1 MTTAESNITLN
12 QGSGG
17 PVVATDFV
25 NPSSGISAHVQYVK
39 IDIGAENAHD
49 PVTTSNALP
58 TSISSLPSTWTTLP
72 VGGGTNGQGITI
84 TGTIQASNVG
94 LTGASVG
101 QLLGILENGITIS
114 STDGITFTIGGTA
127 DGFGKI
133 TEGVSVDIRGF
144 EDGLTVGVTFG
155 EGGINIVDGVNGVT
169 LSRISS
175 SIEFAVKNVTSTSLA
190 VTMDAN
196 KLVELPDAATL
207 DSGMVYIETVGLTSA
222 TFPAARADRFIEFSN
237 LGTRTDAGA
246 TGVAGISSGAIVLIG
261 LAGGTY
267 YQFGGGAA
275 IRDLYLNLAPLSA
288 TGYGGATGFCGLLL
302 PGESQRFEN
311 RELDDFRATCIT
323 GPGGQTQASL
333 IFRTY

>member
-1 MTTAESNITLN
+1 MTTAESNIVLN

-84 TGTIQASNVG
+84 TGSIQASDVG
-94 LTGASVG
+94 ISHGTLDRIAEGVSIDIRSFGGFTVP
-101 QLLGILENGITIS
+101 LGL
-114 STDGITFTIGGTA
+114 TA

-133 TEGVSVDIRGF
+133 AEGVSVDIRGF

-155 EGGINIVDGVNGVT
+155 TGGLNIVDGVNGVT

-175 SIEFAVKNVTSTSLA
+175 SIEFAVKNVTSGELA
-190 VTMDAN
+190 ITMDSP
-196 KLVELPDAATL
+196 KLNELPAGSTISAGLVFVATV
-207 DSGMVYIETVGLTSA
+207 GGLTSA
-222 TFPAARADRFIEFSN
+222 TFPEATATRFIEFTN
-237 LGTRTDAGA
+237 IGTRTDAGA
-246 TGVAGISSGAIVLIG
+246 TGVAGISSGAVVLIG
-261 LAGGTY
+261 LNGSTA
-267 YQFGGGAA
+267 FGGGAGTT
-275 IRDLYLNLAPLSA
+275 LGSMYLNV
-288 TGYGGATGFCGLLL
+288 GGHGSTGFCGLLL

-311 RELDDFRATCIT
+311 RSLDEFRAACIT
-323 GPGGQTQASL
+323 GPGGQTHASVM
-333 IFRTY
+333 FRTY

>member
-1 MTTAESNITLN
+1 MATAESNITLN

-84 TGTIQASNVG
+84 TGTIQASDVG
-94 LTGASVG
+94 ISHGTLDRIAEGVSIDIRSFGGFTVP
-101 QLLGILENGITIS
+101 LGLA
-114 STDGITFTIGGTA
+114 A

-133 TEGVSVDIRGF
+133 AEGVSVDIRGF

-155 EGGINIVDGVNGVT
+155 AGGLNIVDGVNGVT

-175 SIEFAVKNVTSTSLA
+175 SIEFAVKNVTSGELA
-190 VTMDAN
+190 VTMDSP
-196 KLVELPDAATL
+196 KLNELPLGSTL
-207 DSGMVYIETVGLTSA
+207 SSGMVYVETVGITSS
-222 TFPAARADRFIEFSN
+222 TLPAATATRFIEFSN
-237 LGTRTDAGA
+237 IGTLGPDGA
-246 TGVAGISSGAIVLIG
+246 TGVAGISSGAVVLIG
-261 LAGGTY
+261 LNGATA
-267 YQFGGGAA
+267 FGGGAGTT
-275 IRDLYLNLAPLSA
+275 IGSMYLN
-288 TGYGGATGFCGLLL
+288 TGGHGSTGFCGIMI
-302 PGESQRFEN
+302 PGDSLRFEN
-311 RELDDFRATCIT
+311 RSLDEFRVTCIA
-323 GPGGQTQASL
+323 GHGGQTQASVMY
-333 IFRTY
+333 RTY

>member
-1 MTTAESNITLN
+1 MATAESNITLN

-94 LTGASVG
+94 ISHGTLDRIAEGVSIDIRSFGGFTVP
-101 QLLGILENGITIS
+101 LGM
-114 STDGITFTIGGTA
+114 TA

-133 TEGVSVDIRGF
+133 AEGVSVDIRGF

-155 EGGINIVDGVNGVT
+155 AGGLNIVDGVNGVT

-175 SIEFAVKNVTSTSLA
+175 SIEFAVKNVTSTELA
-190 VTMDAN
+190 VTMAAQP
-196 KLVELPDAATL
+196 LVELPDPNIL
-207 DSGMVYIETVGLTSA
+207 DSGLLYITNVIDPVGDGSNVGMTSA
-222 TFPAARADRFIEFSN
+222 TFPSVTAERFIEFTNIGMQTS
-237 LGTRTDAGA
+237 AGPTA
-246 TGVAGISSGAIVLIG
+246 APGISSGAIVLIG
-261 LAGGTY
+261 LDGATAY
-267 YQFGGGAA
+267 GGGAGISMA
-275 IRDLYLNLAPLSA
+275 SVYLNM
-288 TGYGGATGFCGLLL
+288 
-302 PGESQRFEN
+302 
-311 RELDDFRATCIT
+311 
-323 GPGGQTQASL
+323 GQTETPHPVRLRDMVQQVSVECCCPE
-333 IFRTY
+333 IR